1 MTEEYTKHSRK
12 CFKSEEL
19 REKHAETL
27 KREHDKLVH
36 GDVGKY
42 QTLDFY
48 ASLPHEHVQSYAMNL
63 KNLMKLSEACK
74 ELETEKDVCDET
86 KQNLEDAKN
95 MVGSLHAKIM
105 HSKHLDRIIVREDV
119 GRLDR

>member
-1 MTEEYTKHSRK
+1 MKIK
-12 CFKSEEL
+12 ALFWN
-19 REKHAETL
+19 
-27 KREHDKLVH
+27 
-36 GDVGKY
+36 
-42 QTLDFY
+42 LDG
-48 ASLPHEHVQSYAMNL
+48 
-63 KNLMKLSEACK
+63 LMELSEACK

-86 KQNLEDAKN
+86 KQNLEDAKK

>member
-1 MTEEYTKHSRK
+1 M
-12 CFKSEEL
+12 
-19 REKHAETL
+19 
-27 KREHDKLVH
+27 
-36 GDVGKY
+36 
-42 QTLDFY
+42 
-48 ASLPHEHVQSYAMNL
+48 
-63 KNLMKLSEACK
+63 
-74 ELETEKDVCDET
+74 ETEKDVCDET